1 MLNESATYEAETE
14 ISNLDT
20 DLFGHPRIQQYV
32 NQLKLLVERLKS
44 KNKRYKQEVFENE
57 IAIKKLK
64 EDE

>member
-1 MLNESATYEAETE
+1 MLNESATYEAKTE
-14 ISNLDT
+14 INNLDT
-20 DLFGHPRIQQYV
+20 DLLGHTRIQQYV